1 MLEIGSSK
9 GDWLMNNRLDFFK
22 RITAFLLVLLL
33 VTTMMGDDFFSLAT
47 SDEIITEESTEGTDA
62 NAEPD
67 DTSVPKTV
75 DVVTEPV
82 EGEEPGTA
90 EITEEA
96 SPAEPELQ
104 EASETPADNE
114 PVLDEN
120 GNPIITEEQPI
131 PETPEKTDESNNDE
145 IKSPEPEKIDVIVE
159 NDKKDDLAE
168 EDENK
173 EQPAVDGENKE
184 EVIEGEEKDPTKE
197 EVDKDKDKEKP
208 EEENKVCEHKWEY
221 VSNND
226 GTHKKFCTECD
237 EITDETCEYNEEGV
251 CIHCGYALE
260 KDELELEYVELEREV
275 DGVTLVITGWMPEG
289 AEVTVRNVSTEFAE
303 YYLEQLGEGEYQIF
317 KAYDINIYDADG
329 NKYQPQDDGNAVK
342 ITVKNVEEVAEIDN
356 SQVEVLRVNPDDTV
370 SKLYTE
376 VSEEDVSFVSEHFSY
391 HFIGTEIDDT
401 GIDIAFDNTV
411 AIAGTSTTTYTR
423 INSAFMEVYLYEG
436 DEFSCTVEVKKG
448 VTLDNPIGTGTVVAS
463 AVIQDAVTA
472 TGWATVSAVIPEESK
487 AWMKENEAY
496 AVVFKNFQLDFKL
509 KSGSK
514 EIYFNGDNTLGYN
527 GVVDCT
533 IDQKASPYD
542 ITSIDITSTAG
553 KTVTDKTI
561 YYVVGE
567 KDTLKAT
574 GTDTS
579 NTTYDLDVEWEIVS
593 GTITFTASGKFEAT
607 TPTIA
612 KLKAKFGTVTT
623 EYTIVVYEV
632 RFAGSSSYSATYT
645 GNEIKPE
652 VTLYDGT
659 NEIKEGISTFAVDYV
674 DNQNVGT
681 AAVSVTGAN
690 NKYKLSKSFTI
701 GKRPITDFTFPS
713 GTNNADKYTINTSTD
728 VVTDVRGITSTDT
741 SLATPALN
749 TAFTMALSRQ
759 GLTSDGIHYNA
770 LVTGIGNYSGTISLE
785 NIYYKSDLALSDY
798 VNIEWK
804 SVPSKTYTGEEITFT
819 TDQFV
824 YTDNAGNDISLALD
838 ITYKDNVSGAETTR
852 MGTVIFK
859 DPNGIYTGTIEK
871 QFYIAQANI
880 QRGEFTAT
888 WKDNIKTFTYTGEEI
903 KPEDITITYKSA
915 DMTTA
920 KQLVKDTDYRLTYA
934 NNVNVGNS
942 AMVNIE
948 GIGNYSGTR
957 TETFTIEGNLLT
969 QAIVYVNS
977 NYSATLDKGWDSG
990 YVADYTGKAISPT
1003 VRVYLTGRG
1012 DLDNNTDYTYTIVD
1026 AEGRTITDSNG
1037 TQPDLISAGT
1047 KNIIITGKSGNL
1059 TGKEITVKYEVSP
1072 INVGGSKVLFALSSS
1087 VKDNGKTY
1095 SGNAEDLEKD
1105 DYTITYN
1112 GVALTK
1118 DKDYTITCANNTDV
1132 TNAATYTITG
1142 IGNFK
1147 GTRTGTYKV
1156 SAANI
1161 ANALVKFR
1169 DADNLVLPNTKLVVN
1184 YDGTPQTPEVTVSL
1198 NGRDMTGNYE
1208 VAYSNNV
1215 AKSTDTVKGTATV
1228 TPKNNLQGSPIVLN
1242 FTIDSK
1248 SLSGVTVTLNNY
1260 SVEYKGQSSNAK
1272 EFYYFCS
1279 GYAPVYTGGSVVP
1292 KNVLVKD
1299 GDVELIKS
1307 PADGYAYRLSYANR
1321 VNVSDYETHKANND
1335 LANAAY
1341 VKIEGQNNYAG
1352 TTLIIYYNILPRDL
1366 ADAKITVNNVK
1377 FSGNTAPNKPA
1388 EDEIRVTYQG
1398 KNLIYN
1404 VDYEVDFAS
1413 TEFSEKAKK
1422 AGQGNQGI
1430 IRGKG
1435 SYSGEQSFEY
1445 TIGTQLTGTSVTLT
1459 NPITDELYNKQDD
1472 VYQVDWIGKYYP
1484 KVKIEND
1491 SATDITDK
1499 CTISPAESERPTD
1512 AGNTVNI
1519 TISGDETKGYW
1530 GSTVCTYAI
1539 KPVSFISNSGRDD
1552 RSSIDP
1558 TSYVGVSYYKNMED
1572 YKYKYIGKS
1581 IDISADNALHGH
1593 SLDFTYR
1600 VKNSS
1605 GTKEFTYVLNQADY
1619 EFDNNSNIIGP
1630 EVGGYNNV
1638 VVKGKG
1644 NFCDSL
1650 TIKGFQIDREDLSKY
1665 KVINISSSE
1674 EKKSA
1679 IVINENLSGGKLFYD
1694 ANTNTYSANYVN
1706 ETTPI
1711 TVDSAIT
1718 VYNSNGDEMTKDK
1731 DYIIKYEGNNKP
1743 GKCTVSIIGVENSGY
1758 YGGSNPRLGNT
1769 EFTYDIKQIDVSNDL
1784 EITLK
1789 QGYYPYTGIKYD
1801 VDIIQPDVTV
1811 TYNNKVLTY
1820 NTDYTLEVGENT
1832 YPGIGKTNNNI
1843 FVKVKAKENSV
1854 YTGEKIAYFNI
1865 YANIG
1870 ANSMTRDETADK
1882 PTMQSVDDNN
1892 KPLLKVVLDA
1902 TSYAVGGDPDA
1913 TVYYNKTPSAAS
1925 PEWLPIVNTN
1935 KEQYTA
1941 SASDKTSLGVKSV
1954 VVEGKAL
1961 SSVNSTSAVMGTCN
1975 FTGINFKGNIKDYAR
1990 LINTEYAYTG
2000 SDVKYDKGQ
2009 GTVKVNVLY
2018 GTEGVDY
2025 TISEKSS
2032 DYTNVGEKTIRV
2044 EATANSNYYAAGSYV
2059 DLTYRVK
2066 YDLNT
2071 ARYTL
2076 KIGNVETSTASYTGN
2091 PIKYTLT
2098 ITCAGTIVYSAEI
2111 DGATTETTGTYVKIK
2126 NSDTMTN
2133 VGDHGIEISR
2143 NPDSSDVMNGP
2154 KTIVLTIT
2162 GKDIGEADITFKNG
2176 TAGNDQWYYT
2186 GYEIKDIVDSVTLNG
2201 NTLVKDTDYYI
2212 EYGNNISVDE
2222 TGTKPVVRVIGK
2234 GAYSGTKEKY
2244 FYIMKKSIGT
2254 GTTEA
2259 SGITVTVGDAHYV
2272 GGNIVKPEITVEHT
2286 SDSGTVKLVEGKDY
2300 ELSDQSGRLATS
2312 VPGGVQ
2318 GKTLISGIGNYS
2330 GSIAK
2335 LYDINRLDLQTNSS
2349 VKIDQVTTEFTG
2361 NPVTVNPVIT
2371 IKDYDGNDVTLEE
2384 DTDYNLTVT
2393 NKAGEEKT
2401 SIINMDT
2408 YYIKID
2414 GINSC
2419 TGTVS
2424 VEYKVTPRSLAKNW
2438 KNDTG
2443 DVRIIVEDVET
2454 YDGAA
2459 EAPVTIT
2466 DSGVVKRQ
2474 LENQVD
2480 YKVEYRNNT
2489 TGAEGAYKYED
2500 GKLVLDD
2507 NGNPIPEDG
2516 SPYAIISG
2524 MNNYSDAEAD
2534 SVKVVFNVGKKLST
2548 EFKITDKEGEWL
2560 TEFNYN
2566 GQSQIPR
2573 FNVKSN
2579 DETVELVKDTD
2590 YVVEVY
2596 DTSSNEKDSI
2606 NAGEKKLVVKGI
2618 GKYYGTI
2625 EDTYRINPKNI
2636 TPSYNWTNKYSDTG
2650 TSTRRA
2656 GITLQL
2662 KDMAT
2667 MTTSVSSSLYG
2678 TTAYGGYYYVGFDKK
2693 YATDGFKPT
2702 PILTDVDL
2710 GTTLEEGVDY
2720 IIGTKDVYGT
2730 IIDGNKNNKAASVI
2744 TDTTVQLAEVQI
2756 SLQGNYVS
2764 PSSVFTIYYIITPSD
2779 MSVDSF
2785 KVQFVDP
2792 SNDVCEYTGDAV
2804 KPAVVVSNNSE
2815 TKLVEK
2821 IDYNV
2826 YYSDSEITDG
2836 NYEAATAPVLPGL
2849 GYVYVVGLGSYS
2861 GTVSRTYSIKA
2872 DLSKIVESETGDW
2885 TYGAIVSYKDDA
2897 KTLIDQAGIKTQFLT
2912 GKEIKPENIGLILF
2926 KKGGTIANNGYFTVS
2941 PSDYS
2946 WVYGSNDAIA
2956 YSQSGW
2962 VQAVG
2967 DSTYIAGAHTT
2978 SFDIELDTSLI
2989 DIYIDGVKYESGKEY
3004 PYQFTGAEIR
3014 PKFTTNYSNIVV
3026 DDSRTEYS
3034 RADGTAITDSDFF
3047 VKRGEIAA
3055 RLYLK
3060 VENTDAKIDD
3070 KYFDVKYTITGRKLA
3085 DCTLVM
3091 ASSQRYT
3098 GKQIKPAF
3106 TIFIQNSTGQYP
3118 LTEGTDYSVAY
3129 GTNIAKTG
3137 SITLTALPTSDVV
3150 VGEKT
3155 GTFKI
3160 NLGTV
3165 GGLTATASG
3174 DSITAKWVNDIYSD
3188 GAVVIVEKVTTA
3200 SDGTAVY
3207 TEVKNQ
3213 KFNYSTTTHTFTGLE
3228 SNTNYRVKAYAYEN
3242 DNNIT
3247 STPSFRAVSTGIGGT
3262 EFEISNAVAGR
3273 LTLTWPTE
3281 GEVKIYRIFRGT
3293 EADKTSCRMIASYP
3307 ASTGAFTNS
3316 SLTSGQ
3322 TYYYYLKGY
3331 IINSQGV
3338 LEQFSE
3344 SELISETVK

>member
-1 MLEIGSSK
+1 MGSSK

-96 SPAEPELQ
+96 SPVQPELQ

-145 IKSPEPEKIDVIVE
+145 IKTPEPEKIDVIVE

-208 EEENKVCEHKWEY
+208 EEENNVCEHKWEY

-317 KAYDINIYDADG
+317 KAYDINIYDTDG
-329 NKYQPQDDGNAVK
+329 NKYQPQDDGNAIK
-342 ITVKNVEEVAEIDN
+342 ITVKNVEEVAEVDN

-391 HFIGTEIDDT
+391 HFIGTETDDS
-401 GIDIAFDNTV
+401 GIDIAVDDTV

-496 AVVFKNFQLDFKL
+496 AVVFKNFQYEFKL

-514 EIYFNGDNTLGYN
+514 EIYINGDNTLGYN

-533 IDQKASPYD
+533 TDQKASPYD

-645 GNEIKPE
+645 GNEIKPV

-1605 GTKEFTYVLNQADY
+1605 GTKEFTYALKPADY

-1935 KEQYTA
+1935 KEQYSA

-1961 SSVNSTSAVMGTCN
+1961 SSVNSTSAVMGTCT

-1990 LINTEYAYTG
+1990 LINTDFAYTG
-2000 SDVKYDKGQ
+2000 NEINIDNYVRVDYGVLGEDYTISYAASNDKKSVGEKELIVEATTNSRYFNSIGADRSTSLKYYIKYDLNSDNTVIELIGSNAQLTKVDGEKDTYTTSYAKKKIEYTVSATCNGSQNLVPNYITVTDDGDMEKVGNHPITLTRVADSNAIMGGPRTVTLRITGESIKDATVTLSDDTFAYTGQ
-2009 GTVKVNVLY
+2009 QITPEVTVTTKDGVTLTKNVDYNVKFINNVSVGTATVNIIGIGAYSESPQPKTFTIEPRSINDTGVTVKVNDAHYYVGQGVPVKPKFEVYFNGKKLTSADY
-2018 GTEGVDY
+2018 KLSDEPYTSNTGGAYEVTGTESKINIIGQGNFAGER
-2025 TISEKSS
+2025 SEAFKI
-2032 DYTNVGEKTIRV
+2032 DQL
-2044 EATANSNYYAAGSYV
+2044 
-2059 DLTYRVK
+2059 DL
-2066 YDLNT
+2066 
-2071 ARYTL
+2071 
-2076 KIGNVETSTASYTGN
+2076 STASVHIADDSTTAEYTG
-2091 PIKYTLT
+2091 KT
-2098 ITCAGTIVYSAEI
+2098 ITPS
-2111 DGATTETTGTYVKIK
+2111 IK
-2126 NSDTMTN
+2126 
-2133 VGDHGIEISR
+2133 
-2143 NPDSSDVMNGP
+2143 
-2154 KTIVLTIT
+2154 LTV
-2162 GKDIGEADITFKNG
+2162 N
-2176 TAGNDQWYYT
+2176 
-2186 GYEIKDIVDSVTLNG
+2186 
-2201 NTLVKDTDYYI
+2201 
-2212 EYGNNISVDE
+2212 
-2222 TGTKPVVRVIGK
+2222 
-2234 GAYSGTKEKY
+2234 
-2244 FYIMKKSIGT
+2244 
-2254 GTTEA
+2254 
-2259 SGITVTVGDAHYV
+2259 
-2272 GGNIVKPEITVEHT
+2272 
-2286 SDSGTVKLVEGKDY
+2286 DY
-2300 ELSDQSGRLATS
+2300 EDPANTQELKL
-2312 VPGGVQ
+2312 
-2318 GKTLISGIGNYS
+2318 GIDYK
-2330 GSIAK
+2330 IT
-2335 LYDINRLDLQTNSS
+2335 ILDDTQTEN
-2349 VKIDQVTTEFTG
+2349 
-2361 NPVTVNPVIT
+2361 T
-2371 IKDYDGNDVTLEE
+2371 IKDKGIYTVKIGAVENSSCKGERIIT
-2384 DTDYNLTVT
+2384 YTVT
-2393 NKAGEEKT
+2393 N
-2401 SIINMDT
+2401 
-2408 YYIKID
+2408 
-2414 GINSC
+2414 
-2419 TGTVS
+2419 
-2424 VEYKVTPRSLAKNW
+2424 RSLAKNW
-2438 KNDTG
+2438 KQENNEAKSSSD
-2443 DVRIIVEDVET
+2443 IVITVDSVEE
-2454 YDGAA
+2454 YDG
-2459 EAPVTIT
+2459 EAIPASIKVT
-2466 DSGVVKRQ
+2466 DAGVDGYSATNPKVLVKGEDYT
-2474 LENQVD
+2474 LE
-2480 YKVEYRNNT
+2480 YKNNT
-2489 TGAEGAYKYED
+2489 TGAEGKYGTETD
-2500 GKLVLDD
+2500 KY
-2507 NGNPIPEDG
+2507 GNYLPDET
-2516 SPYAIISG
+2516 SPYVIIKG
-2524 MNNYSDAEAD
+2524 INNYSDATD
-2534 SVKVVFNVGKKLST
+2534 DCVKVVFNVGKNISDYTITRVSDSYIT
-2548 EFKITDKEGEWL
+2548 EYDYDGESHIPDLVITKDGDTL
-2560 TEFNYN
+2560 TKDDYE
-2566 GQSQIPR
+2566 
-2573 FNVKSN
+2573 V
-2579 DETVELVKDTD
+2579 TVE
-2590 YVVEVY
+2590 
-2596 DTSSNEKDSI
+2596 DSV
-2606 NAGEKKLVVKGI
+2606 NAKKEIPITVKGK

-2625 EDTYRINPKNI
+2625 TDHYRINQRNI
-2636 TPSYNWTNKYSDTG
+2636 GDGYNWTNKYVDAPDNNEEVNVSEK
-2650 TSTRRA
+2650 
-2656 GITLQL
+2656 ITLQL
-2662 KDMAT
+2662 KDVST
-2667 MTTSVSSSLYG
+2667 MSMELSRQLYG
-2678 TTAYGGYYYVGFDKK
+2678 TEAYAGYYYVGFDKK
-2693 YATDGFKPT
+2693 FATEGFNPQ
-2702 PILTDVDL
+2702 PILIDQGLTSKPELVEGKDYKIIANNNNTNASTVNK
-2710 GTTLEEGVDY
+2710 TTESQ
-2720 IIGTKDVYGT
+2720 
-2730 IIDGNKNNKAASVI
+2730 DG
-2744 TDTTVQLAEVQI
+2744 LANVQI
-2756 SLQGNYVS
+2756 ELMGNYTS
-2764 PSSVFTIYYIITPSD
+2764 PSNVFTIYYIITPSD
-2779 MSVDSF
+2779 MTSDAF
-2785 KVQFVDP
+2785 KVQFAAG
-2792 SNDVCEYTGDAV
+2792 SNDIYEYTGSLV
-2804 KPAVVVSNNSE
+2804 KPEIVVSNTSDV
-2815 TKLVEK
+2815 KLKEGQ
-2821 IDYNV
+2821 DYDV
-2826 YYSDSEITDG
+2826 YYSDKEITDG
-2836 NYEAATAPVLPGL
+2836 NYASANAPVAPGL
-2849 GYVYVVGLGSYS
+2849 GYVYVVGKNSYV
-2861 GTVSRTYSIKA
+2861 GTVSRTYSVKA
-2872 DLSKIVESETGDW
+2872 NLSKIVENASGNWE
-2885 TYGAIVSYKDDA
+2885 YGAIVTYKDDA
-2897 KTLIDQAGIKTQFLT
+2897 KTMIDQAGIKTQFLT
-2912 GKEIKPENIGLILF
+2912 GKEIKPANIGLILF
-2926 KKGGTIANNGYFTVS
+2926 KTGGTIANKGYFTVN
-2941 PSDYS
+2941 PTDYS
-2946 WVYGSNDAIA
+2946 WEYGSNDEVK
-2956 YSQSGW
+2956 YTSTGW

-2967 DSTYIAGAHTT
+2967 NSTYITSSHTT
-2978 SFDIELDTSLI
+2978 TYKIELDTSLI
-2989 DIYIDGVKYESGKEY
+2989 DVYIDGVKYEDNKEY
-3004 PYQFTGAEIR
+3004 PYQFTGADII

-3026 DDSRTEYS
+3026 DDTKTQYSRT
-3034 RADGTAITDSDFF
+3034 DGTNNKDAEFF
-3047 VKRGEIAA
+3047 VKQGEISA
-3055 RLYLK
+3055 RLYF
-3060 VENTDAKIDD
+3060 KIDSTGAEID
-3070 KYFDVKYTITGRKLA
+3070 NYYKDVKYTITGRKLA

-3293 EADKTSCRMIASYP
+3293 EADKSSCRMIASYP